1 MFTIKKG
8 YDFMYY
14 GICKFCQKRRYNPEL
29 IIVGEKLA
37 EFICECIKKKDGEI
51 K

>member
-1 MFTIKKG
+1 
-8 YDFMYY
+8 MYY

-29 IIVGEKLA
+29 VIVADNLA
-37 EFICECIKKKDGEI
+37 DYICECGKKKDGER